1 MAVPPRAATRR
12 ALAVAIAGLLALA
25 APPSA
30 GALQA
35 PDAAGTSPSSA
46 SRDLEREGGEA
57 SGARAILESARGLLD
72 AGMPVTA
79 SSFLARELSSGR
91 VAGSEAVLLAA
102 RAHADQRAWPA
113 VRRLLAGRAW
123 EDPADDHEARRLL
136 ARAHLATDRPDL
148 AAAEYARLLAGPSDS
163 AASGSASGSVR
174 PEVRVRYADALLALD
189 RRKEAAGQLALAA
202 TEHPELGRWMRL
214 SELYVR
220 AGSGD
225 STAFS
230 LAETL
235 AGDPLVPRDSALATA
250 ARLAF
255 RLGRP
260 ARGLELARRA
270 GEGVEAALAAEL
282 IAPYLLSTGD
292 TAGAVAAYRDAVR
305 GRRAGPEAAA
315 KLVELDPAWRA
326 LLEVGRAELSAGR
339 RVNGTRYLTRALGLA
354 PPAAAP
360 EIAEALAGAHR
371 AAGDCARAITT
382 LEPWL
387 GGRPL
392 SETRRG
398 SVWLLAARCFEAMG
412 QSGAASEAYA
422 TAATGSGSSA
432 AFAAYLLA
440 DHLHDAGRLDDAASA
455 YEVAIARFPGSR
467 YGARALSRLAMLHF
481 HLGRHAEA
489 RARLE
494 SYRARYPRDGW
505 QQGALYWIGRTHEA
519 EGDTA
524 TAREL
529 YRRTIGHDPLDY
541 YAILAARRT
550 GDDRWEKL
558 GMVSASPT
566 PPLHSSYAEALA
578 RMKTLREL
586 GWNGRA
592 RRELAAARERGPS
605 DPGQLLALA
614 HELNEAGW
622 TQQGI
627 RLGWEARRRGRGW
640 TRATLAAI
648 YPLPFREAVR
658 SVAEDRRLPVAL
670 VAGLSRRESLFD
682 PEIVSPANA
691 VGLMQLLPRT
701 AQDVSGR
708 AGLPEYGRHQLTV
721 PQVNLLLG
729 TRYLADLLT
738 RFGGSRVAA
747 MISYNAGPHR
757 FLSWRDFPEFASE
770 EELVERIPFRE
781 TREYVRA
788 VTALTAIYEWLYDL
802 PPTP

>member
-1 MAVPPRAATRR
+1 MAGPPRAGPRR
-12 ALAVAIAGLLALA
+12 ALPAVLAGLFALA
-25 APPSA
+25 TPISG

-35 PDAAGTSPSSA
+35 PGAARSPSSS
-46 SRDLEREGGEA
+46 SRDVERDGGEA
-57 SGARAILESARGLLD
+57 SAARAILEGARGLLD
-72 AGMPVTA
+72 AGMPVSA
-79 SSFLARELSSGR
+79 SAVLARELSSGR

-102 RAHADQRAWPA
+102 RAHAAQRAWPT

-123 EDPADDHEARRLL
+123 EDPADDYDARRLL

-148 AAAEYARLLAGPSDS
+148 AAAEYERLLAGLSDP
-163 AASGSASGSVR
+163 AGEGSASAGVAA
-174 PEVRVRYADALLALD
+174 EVRVRYADALLALD
-189 RRKEAAGQLALAA
+189 RRSEAAAQLALAA
-202 TEHPELGRWMRL
+202 AENPDLGRWMRL
-214 SELYVR
+214 SELHVR

-225 STAFS
+225 STAFA
-230 LAETL
+230 LAESL
-235 AGDPLVPRDSALATA
+235 AGDPVVPRDSALAEA

-255 RLGRP
+255 RLGQP
-260 ARGLELARRA
+260 ARGLALARRA
-270 GEGVEAALAAEL
+270 GEGVEASLAGEQ

-292 TAGAVAAYRDAVR
+292 TAGALAAYRDAVR
-305 GRRAGPEAAA
+305 GRRAGPAAAA
-315 KLVELDPAWRA
+315 KLIELDPGWRT
-326 LLEVGRAELSAGR
+326 LLEVGRAELRAGR
-339 RVNGTRYLTRALGLA
+339 RANGTRHLTRALALA
-354 PPAAAP
+354 PAAAAP
-360 EIAEALAGAHR
+360 EIAETLAGAHR
-371 AAGDCARAITT
+371 NAGDCPRAIST

-392 SETRRG
+392 SETMRG

-412 QSGAASEAYA
+412 QRGAASEAYA

-440 DHLHDAGRLDDAASA
+440 DHLHDAGRLEEAVSA
-455 YEVAIARFPGSR
+455 YETASARFPGST
-467 YGARALSRLAMLHF
+467 YGARALSRLAMLRF
-481 HLGRHAEA
+481 RLGDHAEA
-489 RARLE
+489 RALLE
-494 SYRARYPRDGW
+494 SYRARYPQDGW
-505 QQGALYWIGRTHEA
+505 RQGALYWIGRTHEA

-529 YRRTIGHDPLDY
+529 YTRTIAHDPLDY

-550 GDDRWEKL
+550 GEDRWARL
-558 GMVSASPT
+558 GAGSAPPT
-566 PPLHSSYAEALA
+566 PVLHPAHAAALA
-578 RMKTLREL
+578 RMEVLREL

-592 RRELAAARERGPS
+592 RRELAAARERGPGEA
-605 DPGQLLALA
+605 GQLVALA
-614 HELNEAGW
+614 HALNEAGW

-627 RLGWEARRRGRGW
+627 RVGWEARRRQRGW

-648 YPLPFREAVR
+648 YPLPFPDAVR
-658 SVAEDRRLPVAL
+658 SAAEDRGLPVAL

-701 AQDVSGR
+701 AQDVAAR

-729 TRYLADLLT
+729 TRYLADLLA

-757 FLSWRDFPEFASE
+757 YLSWREFPEFASE

-802 PPTP
+802 PAAP